1 MVDVISKMLIKLVI
15 LSRKTRHLKLY
26 ESFKKPQ
33 RNVGIVVAY
42 ILTRIVVRRKV
53 NNAKNAENRTTSQRS
68 VGVNLNRKNTP
79 PPARRGKRYEHKFKK
94 PVKPLR
100 NIEHETCDTESS
112 DSDENYLY
120 AVTNTTTPK
129 VNVTVCQHSFKATV
143 DTGASINVNREVKIP
158 RFRCTGTSDVILF
171 YWCWELSYQV
181 HSNGLTML
189 TKQSRKR
196 INVCIS

>member
-79 PPARRGKRYEHKFKK
+79 PP
-94 PVKPLR
+94 PPLHVEENVM
-100 NIEHETCDTESS
+100 NI
-112 DSDENYLY
+112 NLK
-120 AVTNTTTPK
+120 NP
-129 VNVTVCQHSFKATV
+129 
-143 DTGASINVNREVKIP
+143 
-158 RFRCTGTSDVILF
+158 
-171 YWCWELSYQV
+171 
-181 HSNGLTML
+181 
-189 TKQSRKR
+189 
-196 INVCIS
+196 